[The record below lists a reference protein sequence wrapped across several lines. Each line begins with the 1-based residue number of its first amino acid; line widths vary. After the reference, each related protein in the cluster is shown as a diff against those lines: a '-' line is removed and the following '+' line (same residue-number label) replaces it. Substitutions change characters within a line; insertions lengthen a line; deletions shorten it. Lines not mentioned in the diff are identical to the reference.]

1 MRTLLL
7 TTIASVSLAISA
19 PAVIAATANVPFTGL
34 VTATCV
40 LTVGTPGVLA
50 PNTDFTSLNSLAAGG
65 TPGSVSVLS
74 TGATFKVSAI
84 APTVFTL
91 APPTGGDNVSFAST
105 YQATGATAIGT
116 TPGTTQTTVNAGLT
130 NLTINLAATKS
141 AGNFTGGAYA
151 AEVIVRCE

>member
-1 MRTLLL
+1 MRKLIL
-7 TTIASVSLAISA
+7 TACAGGALAASS
-19 PAVIAATANVPFTGL
+19 PAVIAATANVPFAGL

-65 TPGSVSVLS
+65 TPGSVAILS
-74 TGATFKVSAI
+74 TGASFKVSAI

-105 YQATGATAIGT
+105 YQTTGATATGT
-116 TPGTTQTTVNAGLT
+116 TPGTTQTTIGAGTT
-130 NLTINLAATKS
+130 NMTVNLAATKS

>member
-1 MRTLLL
+1 MRNFVL
-7 TTIASVSLAISA
+7 TAVAGSALALSA
-19 PAVIAATANVPFTGL
+19 PAVIAADANVPFAGL

-40 LTVGTPGVLA
+40 LTVSSPGVLA

-65 TPGSVSVLS
+65 TPGSVAVLS

-84 APTVFTL
+84 APTAFTL
-91 APPTGGDNVSFAST
+91 APSTGGDNVSFAST

-116 TPGTTQTTVNAGLT
+116 TPGTTQTTVSPGLT
-130 NLTINLAATKS
+130 NVTVHLAATKS